1 METVKLTSIG
11 LLALLSTSSYAAAT
25 EPVIELSPPDPE
37 SITWETTRP
46 GCWRAG
52 NCLVADI
59 SFSNTYPKA
68 FYETDKFTYAVI
80 ATSVAAA
87 ATVTVMTA
95 GAGAPAVV
103 PGTSSL
109 IVLVGGGGQG
119 AYMAGLS
126 TIGSLIG
133 SNAVGGAAILNA
145 TGAIIGVP
153 AATKSVA
160 FGSLAFKTMIGVS
173 AAAYDGILIG
183 ENKVTGDLTFV
194 TELRLPTEIGSGW
207 VQDLVTSVYDN
218 EENAGKALN
227 KGNDAD
233 FERYLS
239 YQQADLRRGV
249 RALERCWTPVTDC
262 SSQLLT
268 RDDLIT
274 LAIMAYRAGRFD
286 LFHQT
291 IDYLKRQT
299 VDTDK
304 THSFLNYLYA
314 TSLLMQSK
322 LDEARPVLLEA
333 IDQERNA
340 IEPALLYIVYLAY
353 DGFEKHE
360 AEIESRVR
368 ILKRKFKDD
377 SYDTGYSL
385 ATVYFRLGTIYATN
399 GRHSRA
405 IEHLERA
412 RSELNYVQKWPIFAR
427 IMNQQF
433 RVDIELAMANS
444 YFLSGKKTRAGELFE
459 KLYEDEAD
467 EPRKQVLRQNYV
479 GFGDRQAGGL

>member
-1 METVKLTSIG
+1 METMKCSSIG
-11 LLALLSTSSYAAAT
+11 LLALLSTWSYAANPTPA
-25 EPVIELSPPDPE
+25 IQLSPPGPE
-37 SITWETTRP
+37 SIIWETQRP
-46 GCWRAG
+46 GCWRTG
-52 NCLVADI
+52 NCLAADI
-59 SFSNTYPKA
+59 SFSTTYPKA

-109 IVLVGGGGQG
+109 IVLIGGGGQG

-145 TGAIIGVP
+145 TGAVIGISAVP
-153 AATKSVA
+153 KSVA
-160 FGSLAFKTMIGVS
+160 FGGLALKTMIGVS

-183 ENKVTGDLTFV
+183 ENKVTGALTFV
-194 TELRLPTEIGSGW
+194 TELRLPTEIGSEW

-227 KGNDAD
+227 EGRDAD
-233 FERYLS
+233 FERYLT

-249 RALERCWTPVTDC
+249 RALESCWASGTDC
-262 SSQLLT
+262 SNELLT

-274 LAIMAYRAGRFD
+274 LAIMAYKAGRFD

-291 IDYLKRQT
+291 IDYVRQQT
-299 VDTDK
+299 IDTDGSL
-304 THSFLNYLYA
+304 SFLNYLYG
-314 TSLLMQSK
+314 TSLLMQSR

-360 AEIESRVR
+360 AEIGSRVR

-385 ATVYFRLGTIYATN
+385 STVYFRLGTIYATN

-412 RSELNYVQKWPIFAR
+412 HSELNYAQKWPIFSL

-444 YFLSGKKTRAGELFE
+444 YFLSGKKTMAEELFNKIYAE
-459 KLYEDEAD
+459 ETD
-467 EPRKQVLRQNYV
+467 EPRREVLRQSYV
-479 GFGDRQAGGL
+479 GFAVRQDGGS